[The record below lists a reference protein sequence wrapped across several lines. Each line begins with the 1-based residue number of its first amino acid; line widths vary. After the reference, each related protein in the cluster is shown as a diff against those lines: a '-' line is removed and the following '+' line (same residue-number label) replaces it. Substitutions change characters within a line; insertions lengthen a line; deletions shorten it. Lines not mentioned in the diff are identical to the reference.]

1 MAKDVEEALT
11 PDILNEDKYERSKRI
26 AWIDM
31 EKIQR
36 TKVLVIGAG
45 ATGNEVLKNL
55 VLSGYKNITIVD
67 MDYVVRSNLNRC
79 LFFSEED
86 AVNRRFKAEAVAQRI
101 QEIDGENNIHFHTKK
116 IESLPK
122 TFIPSFDVVLGCL
135 DNIAARLHVNA
146 ICYHHGIPYIDS
158 GTDGLVGKVQ
168 VVLPPKTACIECALN
183 KTHAKILEKRFSC
196 SGINITFFEPKLAAE
211 ITTTSIVSAI
221 QVREAL
227 KITNGMDDLLINN
240 LFYYDGKRNVSEI
253 LEIPINPSCSHHH
266 AENAAR

>member
-1 MAKDVEEALT
+1 MVKDVEEALT

-67 MDYVVRSNLNRC
+67 MDYV
-79 LFFSEED
+79 
-86 AVNRRFKAEAVAQRI
+86 
-101 QEIDGENNIHFHTKK
+101 FHTKK

-183 KTHAKILEKRFSC
+183 KTHAKVLEKRFSC

-253 LEIPINPSCSHHH
+253 LEIPINPGCSNHYIKK
-266 AENAAR
+266 